1 MLCSPEYVG
10 VGTLLISGALKLDAL
25 YNEPVA
31 VLQIPMSQELKGI
44 EIKLDKKWFVKTAHM
59 HNIAVHF
66 WTIDDEEDMRHLIE
80 IGADGIMTNLPHKLQ
95 EVYDSVFA

>member
-1 MLCSPEYVG
+1 
-10 VGTLLISGALKLDAL
+10 
-25 YNEPVA
+25 
-31 VLQIPMSQELKGI
+31 
-44 EIKLDKKWFVKTAHM
+44 M